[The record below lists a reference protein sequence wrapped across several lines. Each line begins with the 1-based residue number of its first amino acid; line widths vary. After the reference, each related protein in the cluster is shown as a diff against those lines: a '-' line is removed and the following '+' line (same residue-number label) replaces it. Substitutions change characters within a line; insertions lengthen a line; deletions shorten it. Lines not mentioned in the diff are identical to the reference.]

1 MALGHRDASPPT
13 HLNEIDDWRI
23 GSPYRIRL
31 NDYVALTNARLGSF
45 LSKPVLA
52 ATAARLGGASEIR
65 LWQSGIMYKEPGV
78 VSDKVTIGWHTDRAY
93 WRSCRSTRMLTAWV
107 ALQDC
112 DPTMGTVSMLDG
124 SHRWPDTEAVRAV
137 RYGRTFL
144 GTALAILEERLER
157 SGMLLNPVPLSL
169 KAGQV
174 SFHHCM
180 TLHGSGPNRGDRPRI
195 GLTAHL
201 QDGANHYQRVLD
213 EQGNLCGHANDRACR
228 KLADGSPDYA
238 DPAVCPVLWKE

>member
-1 MALGHRDASPPT
+1 
-13 HLNEIDDWRI
+13 
-23 GSPYRIRL
+23 
-31 NDYVALTNARLGSF
+31 
-45 LSKPVLA
+45 
-52 ATAARLGGASEIR
+52 
-65 LWQSGIMYKEPGV
+65 
-78 VSDKVTIGWHTDRAY
+78 
-93 WRSCRSTRMLTAWV
+93 MLTAWV

-112 DPTMGTVSMLDG
+112 DPMMGTVSMLDG

-144 GTALAILEERLER
+144 GTALATLEERLER

-169 KAGQV
+169 KTGQV

-213 EQGNLCGHANDRACR
+213 KQGNLCGHANDRACR